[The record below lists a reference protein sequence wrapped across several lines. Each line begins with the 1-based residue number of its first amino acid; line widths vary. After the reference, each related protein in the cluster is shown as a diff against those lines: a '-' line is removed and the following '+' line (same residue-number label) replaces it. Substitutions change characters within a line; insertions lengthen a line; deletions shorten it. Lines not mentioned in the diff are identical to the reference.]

1 MAQTKG
7 EPGLRCTAGR
17 GRLGDTL
24 GEAPG
29 ESSVAMELAVSV
41 PGALRVPMGVGKR
54 LGVPVNVPLGVGVTH
69 TEKVLVGLVL

>member
-1 MAQTKG
+1 
-7 EPGLRCTAGR
+7 
-17 GRLGDTL
+17 
-24 GEAPG
+24 
-29 ESSVAMELAVSV
+29 MELAVSV